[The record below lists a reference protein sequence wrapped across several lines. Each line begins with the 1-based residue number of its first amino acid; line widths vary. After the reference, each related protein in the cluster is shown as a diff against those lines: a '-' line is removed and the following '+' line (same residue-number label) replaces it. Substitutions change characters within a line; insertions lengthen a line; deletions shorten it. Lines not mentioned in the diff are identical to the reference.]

1 MRLEI
6 EQAERAYDLNR
17 AAELRHGELPRL
29 EAQLKQESER
39 VEGQANGKRLLR
51 EDVTENEI
59 AEIVSRWT
67 RIPVTRLMEG
77 EREKLLKLDR
87 VLHERVVGQDQ
98 AVQAVADAILRSRAG
113 IQDPRRPIGSFIFLG
128 PTGVGKTELAKTLA
142 ASLFDSEE
150 NLIRIDMSEYMEKH
164 AVSRLIGAPPG
175 YIGYDEGGQLT
186 EAVRRKPY
194 AVVLF
199 DEIEKAHM
207 DVFNVLLQ
215 IMDDGRL
222 TDSHGRTVN
231 FRNTVLIMTSN
242 IGSPHLLE
250 GVTDRGEIEDVARE
264 AVFAEL
270 HSHFRPEFL
279 NRVDETIL
287 FKPLQL
293 EEIKQIVDLMVRD
306 VQARLE
312 ERKIEL
318 RMADEARELISREG
332 FDPVYGARPLRR
344 FIQREVETRIARALI
359 AGEVREGARVS
370 LRVKDGHLD
379 VDISQPAD

>member
-1 MRLEI
+1 MRSGTGSVARGLATSGASVTGLDPASELI
-6 EQAERAYDLNR
+6 EEARVLDAEAGVSVDYVVGKVEESGFSDASFDVVTAGQCWHWFDRSTA
-17 AAELRHGELPRL
+17 AAE
-29 EAQLKQESER
+29 
-39 VEGQANGKRLLR
+39 VF
-51 EDVTENEI
+51 
-59 AEIVSRWT
+59 
-67 RIPVTRLMEG
+67 
-77 EREKLLKLDR
+77 R
-87 VLHERVVGQDQ
+87 VLRPGGRVV
-98 AVQAVADAILRSRAG
+98 VAH
-113 IQDPRRPIGSFIFLG
+113 
-128 PTGVGKTELAKTLA
+128 
-142 ASLFDSEE
+142 FDW
-150 NLIRIDMSEYMEKH
+150 
-164 AVSRLIGAPPG
+164 
-175 YIGYDEGGQLT
+175 
-186 EAVRRKPY
+186 
-194 AVVLF
+194 
-199 DEIEKAHM
+199 IEKAHR
-207 DVFNVLLQ
+207 DVLNRLLQ
-215 IMDDGRL
+215 IMEDGRL

-242 IGSPHLLE
+242 IGSAHLIE

-306 VQARLE
+306 LQARLE

-359 AGEVREGARVS
+359 AGDVREGARVS
-370 LRVKDGHLD
+370 LGVKDGHLD

>member
-1 MRLEI
+1 
-6 EQAERAYDLNR
+6 
-17 AAELRHGELPRL
+17 
-29 EAQLKQESER
+29 
-39 VEGQANGKRLLR
+39 
-51 EDVTENEI
+51 
-59 AEIVSRWT
+59 
-67 RIPVTRLMEG
+67 
-77 EREKLLKLDR
+77 
-87 VLHERVVGQDQ
+87 
-98 AVQAVADAILRSRAG
+98 VQSVADAILRSRAG

-207 DVFNVLLQ
+207 DVFNLLLQ

-242 IGSPHLLE
+242 IGSAHLLE

-287 FKPLQL
+287 FKPLKL
-293 EEIKQIVDLMVRD
+293 EEIQQIVGLMVRD
-306 VQARLE
+306 LQLRLE
-312 ERKIEL
+312 DRKIEL
-318 RMADEARELISREG
+318 RMTDEARELISREG

-359 AGEVREGARVS
+359 TGEVREGACVS
-370 LRVKDGHLD
+370 LGVKDGQLD
-379 VDISQPAD
+379 VVISQPAD